1 MIGERMKKIALLA
14 VFYFFST
21 NGQWSQVIGPFNSS
35 NDCNVVRSWA
45 RARGIGAVSVCWSAP
60 S

>member
-1 MIGERMKKIALLA
+1 MKKIALLA